1 MRMMSKSAGLVS
13 LIRLRET
20 SLEALQF
27 CCSIHIAGVA
37 CSVMGQWGGGGSYDI
52 ETEGGRLGV
61 RERGGRVRVRGG
73 GRLVVLSGTCV
84 KGVSKGK
91 QGMRLI
97 TPGAIS
103 DTAGLSC
110 KCSFG
115 SWAAADPAG
124 VITLAVSAHSGFYA
138 AALTVGAGVLM
149 GAFVLSCGVGA
160 CATAAV
166 VPPRAFC
173 RPMPPVLAS
182 EALRWPR
189 NIDADAARNPSDSEV
204 VVYSCISCI
213 FGFEAYH

>member
-1 MRMMSKSAGLVS
+1 MRMMLKSVGLVS

-37 CSVMGQWGGGGSYDI
+37 CSVMGQWGGGGSNDV
-52 ETEGGRLGV
+52 ETEGRRLGM

-73 GRLVVLSGTCV
+73 GRLVALSGTCV

-91 QGMRLI
+91 WGMRLI
-97 TPGAIS
+97 TPGVIS

-110 KCSFG
+110 ECSFG
-115 SWAAADPAG
+115 GWAAADPAG
-124 VITLAVSAHSGFYA
+124 VITLAVSAHDGFYA
-138 AALTVGAGVLM
+138 AALTIGARVIV

-160 CATAAV
+160 CATATA
-166 VPPRAFC
+166 VPPQAFH
-173 RPMPPVLAS
+173 RLMPPVLAL

-189 NIDADAARNPSDSEV
+189 NIDADAACNPSDSEV
-204 VVYSCISCI
+204 VVYSCVSCI
-213 FGFEAYH
+213 F